1 MDNLPY
7 DLAGFIMDNSQSTRL
22 THAQN
27 TNKLSTILAQELVTE
42 KSKALLEGNGRKDIM
57 SMLVKANASE
67 NPQKRLEQRELLAQM
82 KYVFL
87 VYIGAVIHRIRH
99 TSTIILAGHETTA
112 NSISFALLEMCRKP
126 EMQDRLREEIRAT
139 EQVVRKRGDSSF
151 LPTDLESMPYLS
163 AMIKVSSFA

>member
-42 KSKALLEGNGRKDIM
+42 KSKALLEGNGRRDIM

-87 VYIGAVIHRIRH
+87 VIHWSCYSSCSPHQYDYTCWPR
-99 TSTIILAGHETTA
+99 
-112 NSISFALLEMCRKP
+112 N
-126 EMQDRLREEIRAT
+126 DR
-139 EQVVRKRGDSSF
+139 
-151 LPTDLESMPYLS
+151 
-163 AMIKVSSFA
+163 